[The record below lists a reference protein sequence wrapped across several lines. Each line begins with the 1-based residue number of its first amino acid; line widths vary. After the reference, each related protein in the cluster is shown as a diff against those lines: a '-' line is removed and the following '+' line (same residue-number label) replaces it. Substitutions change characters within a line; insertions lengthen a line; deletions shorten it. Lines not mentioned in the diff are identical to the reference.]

1 MIDKICNT
9 TEKMF
14 LRYGIKSITMDDVAK
29 ELAISKKTLYQY
41 VTDKDDL
48 VKKTI
53 LLHLHTM
60 DYVCMNVCK
69 SEENAIDQIL
79 KIAEM
84 MINAHKEVNPTL
96 IFDLKKFHPE
106 SYRIFTEHREFQLQ
120 KQIKENLNLGITQ
133 NLYRDDINIS
143 LTTGFYMALIEQTFS
158 SEIKILSNLPFTE
171 KYSYLVN
178 YHLHAICTQEGIDYI
193 NMNKTLDYKPNI

>member
-9 TEKMF
+9 TEKLF

-29 ELAISKKTLYQY
+29 ELSISKKTLYQY

-60 DYVCMNVCK
+60 DYVCMNVFK
-69 SEENAIDQIL
+69 SEDNAIDQIL

-84 MINAHKEVNPTL
+84 MINAHKEINPSL
-96 IFDLKKFHPE
+96 LFDLKKFHPE

-120 KQIKENLNLGITQ
+120 KQIKENLNLGISQ
-133 NLYRDDINIS
+133 NLYRKDINIG
-143 LTTGFYMALIEQTFS
+143 LTAGFYMALIEQTFS
-158 SEIKILSNLPFTE
+158 SEIKLLAGLPFTE
-171 KYSYLVN
+171 KYAYLVN
-178 YHLHAICTQEGIDYI
+178 YHLHAICTPEGIDYI